1 MYPPPKTSLPSVSQD
16 KLRFVKQRDGV
27 CFSVAALWGFA
38 GILQQIILHA
48 RLTSGRLTN

>member
-1 MYPPPKTSLPSVSQD
+1 MCHPPQTSLPPVSQGM
-16 KLRFVKQRDGV
+16 LSFVKQHHGV
-27 CFSVAALWGFA
+27 CFSVAARWGFA